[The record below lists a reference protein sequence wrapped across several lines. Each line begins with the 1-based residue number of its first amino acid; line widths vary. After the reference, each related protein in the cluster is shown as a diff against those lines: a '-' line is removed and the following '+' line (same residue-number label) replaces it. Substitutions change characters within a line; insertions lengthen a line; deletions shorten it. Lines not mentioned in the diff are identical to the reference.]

1 MSEYGYTIEYLTT
14 LTRHQMFMFIEKI
27 GDRKQEYYKFH
38 AKIHGAYKHKGLDT
52 DNAIA
57 IEEVLDRGNIVM

>member
-1 MSEYGYTIEYLTT
+1 
-14 LTRHQMFMFIEKI
+14 MFIEKI

-38 AKIHGAYKHKGLDT
+38 AKIHGSYKHKGLDT

-57 IEEVLDRGNIVM
+57 IEEVLDRGNTVM